1 MDFLLQFE
9 ESLESKDLK
18 HIGET
23 NPALVEFRSQ
33 RQQQS
38 WCASPSHLLDAIAT
52 MVKSPHASCTTVSTP
67 QSVKNSPPSFSN
79 TPESS
84 LTKPPHASSSS
95 LSTTKTPIQLQS
107 VTTPHL
113 KGGQSAPAKL
123 HTNQHHQKEPGN
135 STARVESSRTRNK
148 QHPLVTVAKQDPN
161 VSGCPKTS
169 GQGGGSRV
177 VGRGPTTEC
186 AKVSGQAQSSGISGQ
201 GKTSTT
207 PSGQGQTSSC
217 PKLSGQKQT
226 VSTNNSNNS
235 GEASTTLTVPFYSVA
250 AGNPQT
256 DDSGAD
262 RKGQTENSNSGSSA
276 YSSEEARKFRQAQ
289 QKLQKEKWQKQ
300 HGLGVKRH
308 SEGSVGTCEVE
319 LSKEWQTV
327 DGFCLDELVSD
338 GKILFHL
345 YSQHFLL
352 ILLLYHTQLV
362 LFCTHP
368 QASFPNQSQILVL
381 LLFYVC
387 GFFSVQSQHHLFKF
401 FLFQTCRQ
409 PRILGACP
417 LKPRLFQLGC
427 GTHKTLLLLLLL
439 LFFCTPHK

>member
-52 MVKSPHASCTTVSTP
+52 MVKSPHSACTTVSTP
-67 QSVKNSPPSFSN
+67 QSVKNGPPSFSN

-84 LTKPPHASSSS
+84 LTKAPHTSSSS
-95 LSTTKTPIQLQS
+95 LSATKTPIQLQS

-123 HTNQHHQKEPGN
+123 HTNQHHQKEPSN
-135 STARVESSRTRNK
+135 SAARVESSRTTRNK

-161 VSGCPKTS
+161 GSGCPKTS
-169 GQGGGSRV
+169 GQGGCSRV
-177 VGRGPTTEC
+177 VGQGPTTEC
-186 AKVSGQAQSSGISGQ
+186 TKVSGQVQTSGISGQ
-201 GKTSTT
+201 GRTSTT
-207 PSGQGQTSSC
+207 PS
-217 PKLSGQKQT
+217 K
-226 VSTNNSNNS
+226 NS
-235 GEASTTLTVPFYSVA
+235 GEASTVPFYSVA
-250 AGNPQT
+250 TGNPQT

-262 RKGQTENSNSGSSA
+262 EKGKTENSNSGSSA

-289 QKLQKEKWQKQ
+289 QKLQKEKWQKK
-300 HGLGVKRH
+300 HGLGVKRR

-319 LSKEWQTV
+319 LNKEWQTV

-345 YSQHFLL
+345 YSQVIPHTISSPLYTPTGL
-352 ILLLYHTQLV
+352 IPKPVSDFSSVAVLV
-362 LFCTHP
+362 CD
-368 QASFPNQSQILVL
+368 
-381 LLFYVC
+381 
-387 GFFSVQSQHHLFKF
+387 FFSVQLQQHLFKF

-417 LKPRLFQLGC
+417 LKPRLFQLSC
-427 GTHKTLLLLLLL
+427 GTHKTLLLFLLFLL